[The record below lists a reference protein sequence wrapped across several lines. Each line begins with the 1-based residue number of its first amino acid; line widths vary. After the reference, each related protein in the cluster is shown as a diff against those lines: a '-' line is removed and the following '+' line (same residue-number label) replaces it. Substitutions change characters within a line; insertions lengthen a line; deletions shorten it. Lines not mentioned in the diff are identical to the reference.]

1 MWLDIHIVHIW
12 CCSGSSASMS
22 WFSGWF
28 RGEYLYS
35 PCLRGGLSY
44 FGSHE
49 KILILMFLVQKYRFW
64 CFLCKNI
71 HNRGRIPL
79 KRNITLCYRNIH
91 FEINI
96 HPWAGFSWQCQLR
109 ILFNLKSANKI
120 MMIWKQCG
128 KTESWKSQITLGN
141 VVSMFVLKGSIMWL
155 IQGSRLLLRG
165 EVLQAVVSN
174 WEARGGKEGEGGSVT
189 VRFGISF

>member
-1 MWLDIHIVHIW
+1 
-12 CCSGSSASMS
+12 
-22 WFSGWF
+22 
-28 RGEYLYS
+28 
-35 PCLRGGLSY
+35 
-44 FGSHE
+44 
-49 KILILMFLVQKYRFW
+49 MFLVQKYRFW

-155 IQGSRLLLRG
+155 IQGSRLLLRR
-165 EVLQAVVSN
+165 EVLHAAVSN
-174 WEARGGKEGEGGSVT
+174 REARRWRWGRGVT
-189 VRFGISF
+189 LRFGISFKSSSMSHSLLPSLFLNLIRKQWKWIYSKRSLAN